1 MLVDPINTNLIN
13 SKHRFLSYPNRM
25 IMGPVTAV
33 SHGYVTSGAPL
44 IYSMWD
50 WDIARSWGV
59 GFRTCLT
66 RRDSL

>member
-13 SKHRFLSYPNRM
+13 SPHRLSYPNRM

-44 IYSMWD
+44 IYGMWD
-50 WDIARSWGV
+50 WDIARSSGV
-59 GFRTCLT
+59 GFRTCLM
-66 RRDSL
+66 RRVSP